1 MSDNHNRPTPETER
15 ACVCMFCGAAFGYA
29 GTTPD
34 EATVRAACEHEAK
47 CERNPYL
54 LHIAKVERERDEAR
68 AAAAKQTERLAKACV
83 ALEKIKN
90 YTPHDEVYFGTT
102 SFFADIALNMVA
114 KMETVEAGKGEG

>member
-1 MSDNHNRPTPETER
+1 MSDNQRPTPETER

-54 LHIAKVERERDEAR
+54 LRIAKVERERDEAR
-68 AAAAKQTERLAKACV
+68 AALKKAQEELEMYRAKCARCTWA
-83 ALEKIKN
+83 
-90 YTPHDEVYFGTT
+90 
-102 SFFADIALNMVA
+102 S
-114 KMETVEAGKGEG
+114 